1 VRGRAGRLY
10 ILGLAFRVPGIDVV
24 IRVAGASAVSYGR
37 RVTSGA
43 TGFVASLLTL
53 TDEPTRQRRC
63 LIKIRMLITE
73 VFFKKNGWAIN
84 EKSLIIPSKND

>member
-1 VRGRAGRLY
+1 M
-10 ILGLAFRVPGIDVV
+10 

-73 VFFKKNGWAIN
+73 VFF
-84 EKSLIIPSKND
+84 

>member
-1 VRGRAGRLY
+1 
-10 ILGLAFRVPGIDVV
+10 V

-73 VFFKKNGWAIN
+73 VFFKKKDGPAMRN
-84 EKSLIIPSKND
+84 P